1 MQEQFKQRQPK
12 VRINKWWVMGAIST
26 PALLGMVWWLG
37 LLPNRRLQPDHSR
50 LPHNERVIL
59 AHPDRETLIGGIGVI
74 TMVAGGIFLVF
85 NSRTINRH
93 PETANL
99 NGVDLSGADLSGAN
113 LNGTELNEANLS
125 DANLS
130 GADLSGADLN
140 YAGLNGANL
149 SGANLSGANL
159 ISANLSGANLSG
171 ANLRYA
177 NLSRADLRYTNL
189 SRADLRY
196 ANLSGADLN
205 CTLLTDANL
214 SDANL
219 SGALLFFT
227 NSRDVQNLEPL
238 QLEAK
243 AAPFLCNVALPA
255 YSSQP
260 EVNPN
265 RDCDRI
271 PYLLSA
277 RYDISLEEAQEI
289 VYEARQHRWD

>member
-1 MQEQFKQRQPK
+1 MREQFKQWQPK
-12 VRINKWWVMGAIST
+12 IRINKWWVMGAIAT
-26 PALLGMVWWLG
+26 PAFLGMVWWLG
-37 LLPNRRLQPDHSR
+37 LLPNRRLQPDYSH
-50 LPHNERVIL
+50 LPHNETAAL
-59 AHPDRETLIGGIGVI
+59 AHSDRETLIGGIGAI
-74 TMVAGGIFLVF
+74 TIVAGGIFLVL
-85 NSRTINRH
+85 NSRTTNRH

-99 NGVDLSGADLSGAN
+99 SGVDLSGADLSGAN
-113 LNGTELNEANLS
+113 LNNAELNEANLS

-130 GADLSGADLN
+130 GVDLSGADLN

-149 SGANLSGANL
+149 NGANLSGANL
-159 ISANLSGANLSG
+159 VSANLSGA
-171 ANLRYA
+171 
-177 NLSRADLRYTNL
+177 NL

-196 ANLSGADLN
+196 ANLSGTDLN

-214 SDANL
+214 SNANL

-227 NSRDVQNLEPL
+227 NSRDAQNLEPL

-255 YSSQP
+255 YSSKP
-260 EVNPN
+260 DVDPN